1 MVIIENPS
9 IDQKDI
15 KQYMRETNKTIMSTY
30 RRTKEHEPIT
40 QPVSRG
46 RNFFNARRGSQTV
59 IDSKKFNDYEESD
72 FLRLDSL
79 RPTSKNEVK

>member
-1 MVIIENPS
+1 MITSIIPKPELLIKKVKERDPSIKVPKMVIIENSS

-46 RNFFNARRGSQTV
+46 QTFFNARRGS
-59 IDSKKFNDYEESD
+59 
-72 FLRLDSL
+72 
-79 RPTSKNEVK
+79 